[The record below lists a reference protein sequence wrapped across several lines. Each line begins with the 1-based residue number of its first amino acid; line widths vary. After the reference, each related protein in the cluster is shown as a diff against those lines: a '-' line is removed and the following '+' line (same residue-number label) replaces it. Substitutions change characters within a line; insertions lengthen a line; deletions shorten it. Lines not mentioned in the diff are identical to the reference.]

1 MGTAMADEGLPPG
14 VEPAGEPP
22 RDLKSLRVLIA
33 ERLPGL
39 PKRLVQVTEFATAQP
54 EEIAFGTVA
63 TIAAKAHVQPSTL
76 VRFAQALGYSGFSD
90 LQAVFRSHA
99 RLRWQ
104 DYDQRL
110 ETLHE
115 ESTDED
121 PAALLRCFMNASLMS
136 VERAM
141 QTMDAESLRQAVE
154 LLGRAQTIHLL
165 AARRSFPVAAY
176 LAYALRKLAI
186 RCDLV
191 DQVAGL
197 APEQVGLIAPNDAVV
212 AVSFTPYARAT
223 VEWAALAA
231 RHQVPVLAITDS
243 PFSPLVRTATA
254 WLEVAEA
261 DYAGFRSL
269 AATMALATTLAV
281 AVARQRRK

>member
-1 MGTAMADEGLPPG
+1 MGTAMADAEPPPG
-14 VEPAGEPP
+14 VGPAAEPP
-22 RDLKSLRVLIA
+22 RDLKSLRALIA
-33 ERLPGL
+33 GRRSSL

-90 LQAVFRSHA
+90 LQAVFRAHA

-104 DYDQRL
+104 DYEQRL

-115 ESTDED
+115 ESSDED
-121 PAALLRCFMNASLMS
+121 PSALLRRFMDTSLVS
-136 VERAM
+136 VQRAM
-141 QTMDAESLRQAVE
+141 QTVDAESLRQSVE
-154 LLGRAQTIHLL
+154 LLARAETIHLL
-165 AARRSFPVAAY
+165 AARRSFPVTAY
-176 LAYALRKLAI
+176 LAYALRNLAV
-186 RCDLV
+186 RCELV

-197 APEQVGLIAPNDAVV
+197 APEQVGLIAPRDAVV
-212 AVSFTPYARAT
+212 AISFTPYARAT
-223 VEWAALAA
+223 VEWAGLAA

-243 PFSPLVRTATA
+243 PFSPLVPTATA

-261 DYAGFRSL
+261 DCAGFRSL
-269 AATMALATTLAV
+269 AATMGLAMTLAV

>member
-1 MGTAMADEGLPPG
+1 MATAMADEGLSPG

-22 RDLKSLRVLIA
+22 RDLKSLRALIA
-33 ERLPGL
+33 DRLPSL
-39 PKRLVQVTEFATAQP
+39 PKRLVAVTEFATAQP

-90 LQAVFRSHA
+90 LQAVFRAHA

-104 DYDQRL
+104 DYEQRL

-115 ESTDED
+115 ESVDED
-121 PAALLRCFMNASLMS
+121 PAALLRRFMDASLVS
-136 VERAM
+136 VQRAM
-141 QTMDAESLRQAVE
+141 QTVDAESLRQAVE

-176 LAYALRKLAI
+176 LAYALRNLAI
-186 RCDLV
+186 RCELV

-197 APEQVGLIAPNDAVV
+197 APEQVGLIAPYDAVV

-269 AATMALATTLAV
+269 AATMGLAMTLAV
-281 AVARQRRK
+281 AVAWQRRK

>member
-1 MGTAMADEGLPPG
+1 MGTAMADEGVSPG
-14 VEPAGEPP
+14 VPPAGQPP
-22 RDLKSLRVLIA
+22 RDLKSLRALIA
-33 ERLPGL
+33 DRRPSL
-39 PKRLVQVTEFATAQP
+39 PKRLVQVTEFAAAQP

-76 VRFAQALGYSGFSD
+76 VRFAQALGYAGFSD
-90 LQAVFRSHA
+90 LQAVFRAHA

-104 DYDQRL
+104 DYEQRL
-110 ETLHE
+110 ATLHE
-115 ESTDED
+115 DSTDDD
-121 PAALLRCFMNASLMS
+121 PAALLRRFMDTSLVS
-136 VERAM
+136 VQRAT
-141 QTMDAESLRQAVE
+141 QTLDADSLQQAVD

-176 LAYALRKLAI
+176 LAYALRNLAV
-186 RCDLV
+186 RCELV

-197 APEQVGLIAPNDAVV
+197 APEQVGLIAPHDAVL

-243 PFSPLVRTATA
+243 PFSPLAQSATV

-269 AATMALATTLAV
+269 AATMGLAMTLAV